1 MNEYHNED
9 GRFKS
14 GNPGGGRPKGS
25 KNKSNETIRKFFSN
39 FIEDHLSDLNDAFEE
54 LEAKE
59 KFKVLLDMAKYV
71 IPAMRAQGDIVE
83 ELSDELFDEVVERI
97 KQDYKLN

>member
-25 KNKSNETIRKFFSN
+25 KNKNSERIRKFFGD
-39 FIEDHLSDLNDAFEE
+39 FIEQHLDSLHESFEE
-54 LEAKE
+54 LDARD
-59 KFKVLLDMAKYV
+59 KFRVLLDMARYI
-71 IPAMRAQGDIVE
+71 IPVLRAQGELIE
-83 ELSDELFDEVVERI
+83 ELSDELFEEVVERI